1 MSTLYL
7 KGIEQAYKAGIDT
20 VNDDFRLSFMDT
32 TYTPDAVNEEYFDDI
47 SASVA
52 SGTTA
57 RDLTNVTFTI
67 NGANLRCVFDADNV
81 SEASVTTNTDKVVI
95 YKWTGVAS
103 TSVLI
108 ACIDITEGTLSPIN
122 GTLALNFSASGIFAV
137 KTAE

>member
-7 KGIEQAYKAGIDT
+7 KGIEQAYKAGIDVAT
-20 VNDDFRLSFMDT
+20 DTFRLSFMAT

-57 RDLTNVTFTI
+57 RTLVSPTFTI
-67 NGANLRCVFDADNV
+67 NGANLRCVFDAGNV
-81 SEASVTTNTDKVVI
+81 SEASVTTNTNKVVI

-122 GTLALNFSASGIFAV
+122 GILALNFSASGIFGI
-137 KTAE
+137 KTTE